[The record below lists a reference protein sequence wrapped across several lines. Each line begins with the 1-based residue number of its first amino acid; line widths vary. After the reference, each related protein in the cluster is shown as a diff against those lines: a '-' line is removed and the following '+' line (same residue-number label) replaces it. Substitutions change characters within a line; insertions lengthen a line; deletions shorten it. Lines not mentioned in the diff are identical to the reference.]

1 MRRSLVGSEMC
12 IRDSSTDVLDLGI
25 NSSQNNL
32 LITKDAQSAL
42 QLIEYFDGDPNFV
55 LLENSELLPYDF
67 FSMAPIIRAKR
78 IAALSSLLKRKG
90 VTLISSIN
98 TILSPLPHPSHI
110 SPINNLSVNDQFN
123 PEKIIQ
129 EITDYGYVREDFVS
143 EPGQYALRGSIMDI
157 FLTSG
162 KNPIRIEFFDNAI
175 ESIRTFNP
183 ESQIADEKIDSL
195 NFLPSFEYPLNPE
208 AAEIFKQEWRKNFDI
223 FENDSE
229 IFTKVMSLRPAEG
242 VEIYLPL
249 FYKQKTSIL
258 SYLNHIDEICVQKHT
273 DIKAYAFEDLIK
285 ERYEEYRYDL
295 RRPLLA
301 PEDLFLNFLQLSEF
315 INKDKSFDFDQPNI
329 SETTENSIELARNE
343 KADISSSKMPDP
355 GDLVVH
361 LSHGIGRFVGLKQLN
376 TFVGTSDCLEISYKD
391 DSKVFVPI
399 ENMDLVSK
407 YFGPDD
413 RDIDSLN
420 SKKWKKRKDKAL
432 KQTFDTAAELLEVQA
447 KRNGRVGFAFDIDEK
462 EFSSFVS
469 KFPYEETYDQK
480 KTIEE
485 VTTDMQSQQPMDRLI
500 CGEVGFGKTEVAM
513 RAAFI
518 AALNNKQ
525 TCILVPTTLLAS
537 QHFASFEKRFQDSG
551 ISIAALSRNINIKEK
566 EKLLQGL
573 GSGEIDIVIG
583 THALLQGNIKFKDL
597 GLLIIDEEHRFGVRQ
612 KEKIKTLKEEVE
624 ILSLSATP
632 IPRSLNFA
640 LSELKDLSIIAT
652 APDDRLPVK
661 TFTYSFNENLIHEA
675 IQREIL
681 RGGQTYYLCN
691 DLTLIQD
698 RRLRLKEK
706 FEDLVIEIV
715 HGQLKPK
722 VIEEIMLKFNSG
734 LIDVLVCST
743 IIESGIDVSN
753 ANTLIVE
760 DADKFG
766 LSQLHQLR
774 GRVGRSEKQAYAYF
788 LRSKNIVNK
797 KNADKRF
804 DALMSA
810 DSLSAGFLLA
820 LKDLE
825 IRGAGEI
832 LGSNQ
837 SGVFESIG
845 LELYTRMIK
854 KASEFIKSGE
864 MDFQSLDE
872 SPEINI
878 NVNCFIP
885 EDYLPDINVRLLMY
899 NKIALA
905 ETNEELKNIQI
916 EMINRFGLLPNE
928 LKNFFLQAELKIAAE
943 NFSIKKINFN
953 KNKISISY
961 KNEELNTS
969 LFNDDKLEDKVKM
982 TMDVMQ
988 AINKNVS

>member
-1 MRRSLVGSEMC
+1 MVK
-12 IRDSSTDVLDLGI
+12 IITSSADVLDLGI

-42 QLIEYFDGDPNFV
+42 QLIEYFDGDPNFI

-90 VTLISSIN
+90 VTLISSVN

-123 PEKIIQ
+123 PEKNIQ
-129 EITDYGYVREDFVS
+129 ELTDYGYVREDFVS

-162 KNPIRIEFFDNAI
+162 KNPIRIEFFNNAI

-229 IFTKVMSLRPAEG
+229 IFTKVMNLRPAEG

-301 PEDLFLNFLQLSEF
+301 PENLFLNFSQLTEY

-329 SETTENSIELARNE
+329 AETTENSIELARNE

-355 GDLVVH
+355 DDLVVH

-447 KRNGRVGFAFDIDEK
+447 KRNGRVGFTFDIDEE

-485 VTTDMQSQQPMDRLI
+485 VITDMQSQQPMDRLI

-537 QHFASFEKRFQDSG
+537 QHFASFEKRFKDSG
-551 ISIAALSRNINIKEK
+551 IRIAALSRNINLKEK

-573 GSGEIDIVIG
+573 GSGELDIVIG
-583 THALLQGNIKFKDL
+583 THALLQGNIKFNDL

-681 RGGQTYYLCN
+681 RGGQIYYLCN

-885 EDYLPDINVRLLMY
+885 EGYLPDINVRLLMY

-905 ETNEELKNIQI
+905 ETNEELKDIQI

-982 TMDVMQ
+982 TMDVIQ
-988 AINKNVS
+988 AINQNAS

>member
-1 MRRSLVGSEMC
+1 VVK
-12 IRDSSTDVLDLGI
+12 IITSSADVLDLGI

-32 LITKDAQSAL
+32 LVTKDAQSAVKL
-42 QLIEYFDGDPNFV
+42 FSYFEDNADFI

-67 FSMAPIIRAKR
+67 FSMSPIVRAKR
-78 IAALSSLLKRKG
+78 IDALSSLLKRKG
-90 VTLISSIN
+90 ITLIASIN
-98 TILSPLPHPSHI
+98 TILSPVPHPSHI
-110 SPINNLSVNDQFN
+110 SPLNSLSVNDYFKV
-123 PEKIIQ
+123 ESVIDEIIN
-129 EITDYGYVREDFVS
+129 YGYVKKDFVT
-143 EPGQYALRGSIMDI
+143 EPGHFALRGSVMDI
-157 FLTSG
+157 FLTSS
-162 KNPIRIEFFDNAI
+162 KKPIRIEFFDNKI
-175 ESIRTFNP
+175 ESLRTFNT
-183 ESQIADEKIDSL
+183 ESQITDEKIDSL
-195 NFLPSFEYPLNPE
+195 NFLPSYEYPSHKE
-208 AAEIFKQEWRKNFDI
+208 AAEIFKKEWRKNFDT

-229 IFTKVMSLRPAEG
+229 IFSRVMNLKSAEG

-249 FYKQKTSIL
+249 FYEGKVTIL
-258 SYLNHIDEICVQKHT
+258 SYLNNVDQIYIQKNT
-273 DIKAYAFEDLIK
+273 DVKASEFEELIN
-285 ERYEEYRYDL
+285 ERYEEYRYDQK
-295 RRPLLA
+295 RPLLR
-301 PEDLFLNFLQLSEF
+301 PNDLFLSYSDF
-315 INKDKSFDFDQPNI
+315 IKHVQKNNSFDFDQLEV
-329 SETTENSIELARNE
+329 SENFETLKESTRNE
-343 KADISSSKMPDP
+343 KADVSTSKMPDK

-361 LSHGIGRFVGLKQLN
+361 LSHGIGRFSGLKQLN
-376 TFVGTSDCLEISYKD
+376 TFVGTSDCLEILYKD
-391 DSKVFVPI
+391 NSKVFVPI
-399 ENMDLVSK
+399 ENMNLVSK
-407 YFGPDD
+407 YFGPED
-413 RDIDSLN
+413 RDVDSLN

-447 KRNGRVGFAFDIDEK
+447 KRNKARGFAFKIYEE
-462 EFSSFVS
+462 EFLDFVK

-480 KTIEE
+480 RTIEE
-485 VTTDMQSQQPMDRLI
+485 VTFDMQSNRPMDRLI

-537 QHFASFEKRFQDSG
+537 QHFASFVERFTDSG
-551 ISIAALSRNINIKEK
+551 ISISTLSRNISNKEK
-566 EKLLQGL
+566 DALLLGL
-573 GSGEIDIVIG
+573 ESGEIDIVIG
-583 THALLQGNIKFKDL
+583 THALIQGNIKFKDL

-675 IQREIL
+675 IQRENL

-691 DLTLIQD
+691 DLTLIED
-698 RRLRLKEK
+698 RRIRLKDK
-706 FEDLVIEIV
+706 FQDLEIEVV

-722 VIEEIMLKFNSG
+722 DIEAIMLKFNAG
-734 LIDVLVCST
+734 QIDILVCST

-788 LRSKNIVNK
+788 LRSRNIINK

-832 LGSNQ
+832 LGSSQ

-864 MDFQSLDE
+864 LDFQSLDE

-878 NVNCFIP
+878 NENCFIP

-899 NKIALA
+899 NKVALA
-905 ETNEELKNIQI
+905 ETNEDLKNIQI
-916 EMINRFGLLPNE
+916 EMINRFGLLPDE
-928 LKNFFLQAELKIAAE
+928 LKNFFHQAELKIVAE
-943 NFSIKKINFN
+943 NFSVKKINFN
-953 KNKISISY
+953 ANKISIFY
-961 KNEELNTS
+961 KNNELDTS
-969 LFNDDKLEDKVKM
+969 FFNDGRLEDKVKM
-982 TMDVMQ
+982 TSDVIK
-988 AINKNVS
+988 AISKNVS

>member
-1 MRRSLVGSEMC
+1 MVK
-12 IRDSSTDVLDLGI
+12 IITSSADVLDLGI

-32 LITKDAQSAL
+32 LITKDAQSAI
-42 QLIEYFDGDPNFV
+42 QLIEYFDGDPNFI

-162 KNPIRIEFFDNAI
+162 KNPIRIEFFDNTI

-208 AAEIFKQEWRKNFDI
+208 AVEIFKQEWRKNFDI

-258 SYLNHIDEICVQKHT
+258 SYLNHIDEIYVQKHT
-273 DIKAYAFEDLIK
+273 DIKAKAFEELIK

-301 PEDLFLNFLQLSEF
+301 PENLFLNFTQLLEF
-315 INKDKSFDFDQPNI
+315 INKDVCFDFDQPNI

-343 KADISSSKMPDP
+343 RADISSSKMPDP

-447 KRNGRVGFAFDIDEK
+447 KRNGRVGFAFDIDEE

-485 VTTDMQSQQPMDRLI
+485 VTIDMQSQKPMDRLI

-537 QHFASFEKRFQDSG
+537 QHFVDFEKRFKDSG
-551 ISIAALSRNINIKEK
+551 ISIAALSRNINLKEK

-573 GSGEIDIVIG
+573 GSGKIDIVIG

-681 RGGQTYYLCN
+681 RGGQVYYLCN

-988 AINKNVS
+988 AINQNAS

>member
-1 MRRSLVGSEMC
+1 MVK
-12 IRDSSTDVLDLGI
+12 IITSSADVLDLGI

-32 LITKDAQSAL
+32 LITKDAQSAI
-42 QLIEYFDGDPNFV
+42 QLIEYFDGDPNFI

-162 KNPIRIEFFDNAI
+162 KNPIRIEFFDNTI

-183 ESQIADEKIDSL
+183 ESQIADEKINSL

-258 SYLNHIDEICVQKHT
+258 SYLNHIDEIYVQKHT
-273 DIKAYAFEDLIK
+273 DIKAKAFEELIK

-301 PEDLFLNFLQLSEF
+301 PENLFLNFTQLLEF
-315 INKDKSFDFDQPNI
+315 INKDVSFDFDQPNI

-551 ISIAALSRNINIKEK
+551 ISIAALSRNINHKEK
-566 EKLLQGL
+566 EKLLQDL

-681 RGGQTYYLCN
+681 RGGQVYYLCN

-988 AINKNVS
+988 AINQNAS

>member
-1 MRRSLVGSEMC
+1 MVK
-12 IRDSSTDVLDLGI
+12 IITSSADVLDLGI

-42 QLIEYFDGDPNFV
+42 QLIEYFDGDPNFI

-162 KNPIRIEFFDNAI
+162 KNPIRIEFFDNTI

-208 AAEIFKQEWRKNFDI
+208 AVEIFKQEWRKNFDI

-258 SYLNHIDEICVQKHT
+258 SYLNHIDEIYVQKHT
-273 DIKAYAFEDLIK
+273 DIKAKAFEELIK

-301 PEDLFLNFLQLSEF
+301 PENLFLNFKQLLEF
-315 INKDKSFDFDQPNI
+315 INKDVCFDFDQPNI

-447 KRNGRVGFAFDIDEK
+447 KRNGRVGFAFDIDEE

-485 VTTDMQSQQPMDRLI
+485 VTIDMQSQKPMDRLI

-551 ISIAALSRNINIKEK
+551 ISIAALSRNINLKEK

-573 GSGEIDIVIG
+573 GSGKIDIVIG

-681 RGGQTYYLCN
+681 RGGQVYYLCN

-988 AINKNVS
+988 AINQNAS

>member
-1 MRRSLVGSEMC
+1 MVK
-12 IRDSSTDVLDLGI
+12 IITSSADVLDLGI

-129 EITDYGYVREDFVS
+129 EITDYGYIREDFVS

-162 KNPIRIEFFDNAI
+162 KNPIRIEFFDNTI

-208 AAEIFKQEWRKNFDI
+208 AAETFKQEWRRNFDI

-258 SYLNHIDEICVQKHT
+258 SYLNHIDEICVQRHT

-329 SETTENSIELARNE
+329 AETTDNSIELTRNE

-485 VTTDMQSQQPMDRLI
+485 VTSDMQSQQPMDRLI

-525 TCILVPTTLLAS
+525 TCILVPTTLLAA

-551 ISIAALSRNINIKEK
+551 ISIAALSRNITLKEK
-566 EKLLQGL
+566 EKLLQDL

-583 THALLQGNIKFKDL
+583 THALLQGNIRFNDL

>member
-1 MRRSLVGSEMC
+1 MVK
-12 IRDSSTDVLDLGI
+12 IITSSADVLDLGI

-32 LITKDAQSAL
+32 LVTKDAQSAVKL
-42 QLIEYFDGDPNFV
+42 FSYFEDNADFI

-67 FSMAPIIRAKR
+67 FSMSPIVRAKR
-78 IAALSSLLKRKG
+78 IDALSSLLKRKG
-90 VTLISSIN
+90 ITLIASIN
-98 TILSPLPHPSHI
+98 TILSPVPHPSHI
-110 SPINNLSVNDQFN
+110 SPLNSLSVNDYFKV
-123 PEKIIQ
+123 ESVIDEIIN
-129 EITDYGYVREDFVS
+129 YGYVKKDFVT
-143 EPGQYALRGSIMDI
+143 EPGHFALRGSVMDI
-157 FLTSG
+157 FLTSS
-162 KNPIRIEFFDNAI
+162 KKPIRIEFFDNKI
-175 ESIRTFNP
+175 ESLRTFNT
-183 ESQIADEKIDSL
+183 ESQITDEKIDSL
-195 NFLPSFEYPLNPE
+195 NFLPSYEYPSHKE
-208 AAEIFKQEWRKNFDI
+208 AAEIFKKEWRKNFDT

-229 IFTKVMSLRPAEG
+229 IFSRVMNLKSAEG

-249 FYKQKTSIL
+249 FYEGKVTIL
-258 SYLNHIDEICVQKHT
+258 SYLNHVDQIYIQKNT
-273 DIKAYAFEDLIK
+273 DVKASEFEELIN
-285 ERYEEYRYDL
+285 ERYEEYRYDQK
-295 RRPLLA
+295 RPLLK
-301 PEDLFLNFLQLSEF
+301 PNDLFLSYSDF
-315 INKDKSFDFDQPNI
+315 IKHVQKNNSFDFDQLEV
-329 SETTENSIELARNE
+329 SENFETLKESTRNE
-343 KADISSSKMPDP
+343 KADVSTSKMPDK

-361 LSHGIGRFVGLKQLN
+361 LSHGIGRFSGLKQLN
-376 TFVGTSDCLEISYKD
+376 TFVGTSDCLEILYKD
-391 DSKVFVPI
+391 NSKVFVPI
-399 ENMDLVSK
+399 ENMNLVSK
-407 YFGPDD
+407 YFGPED
-413 RDIDSLN
+413 RDVDSLN

-447 KRNGRVGFAFDIDEK
+447 KRNKARGFAFKIYEE
-462 EFSSFVS
+462 EFLDFVK

-480 KTIEE
+480 RTIEE
-485 VTTDMQSQQPMDRLI
+485 VTFDMQSNRPMDRLI

-537 QHFASFEKRFQDSG
+537 QHFASFVERFTDSG
-551 ISIAALSRNINIKEK
+551 ISISSLSRNISNKEK
-566 EKLLQGL
+566 DALLLGL
-573 GSGEIDIVIG
+573 ESGEIDIVIG
-583 THALLQGNIKFKDL
+583 THALIQGNIKFKDL

-675 IQREIL
+675 IQRENL

-691 DLTLIQD
+691 DLTLIED
-698 RRLRLKEK
+698 RRIRLKDK
-706 FEDLVIEIV
+706 FQDLEIEVV

-722 VIEEIMLKFNSG
+722 DIEAIMLKFNAG
-734 LIDVLVCST
+734 QIDILVCST

-788 LRSKNIVNK
+788 LRSRNIINK

-832 LGSNQ
+832 LGSSQ

-864 MDFQSLDE
+864 LDFQSLDE

-878 NVNCFIP
+878 NENCFIP

-899 NKIALA
+899 NKVALA
-905 ETNEELKNIQI
+905 ETNEDLKNIQI
-916 EMINRFGLLPNE
+916 EMINRFGLLPDE
-928 LKNFFLQAELKIAAE
+928 LKNFFHQAELKIVAE
-943 NFSIKKINFN
+943 NFSVKKINFN
-953 KNKISISY
+953 TNKISIFY
-961 KNEELNTS
+961 KNNELDTS
-969 LFNDDKLEDKVKM
+969 FFNDGRLEDKVKM
-982 TMDVMQ
+982 TSDVIK
-988 AINKNVS
+988 AISKNVS

>member
-1 MRRSLVGSEMC
+1 MVK
-12 IRDSSTDVLDLGI
+12 IITSSADVLDLGI

-162 KNPIRIEFFDNAI
+162 KNPIRIEFFDNTI

-258 SYLNHIDEICVQKHT
+258 SYLNHIDEIYVQKHT
-273 DIKAYAFEDLIK
+273 DIKAKAFEELIK

-301 PEDLFLNFLQLSEF
+301 PENLFLNFTQLLEF
-315 INKDKSFDFDQPNI
+315 INKDVSFDFDQPNI

-485 VTTDMQSQQPMDRLI
+485 VTSDMQSQQPMDRLI

-525 TCILVPTTLLAS
+525 TCILVPTTLLAA

-551 ISIAALSRNINIKEK
+551 ISIAALSRNITLKEK
-566 EKLLQGL
+566 EKLLQDL

-988 AINKNVS
+988 AINQNAS

>member
-1 MRRSLVGSEMC
+1 MVK
-12 IRDSSTDVLDLGI
+12 IITSSADVLDLGI

-32 LITKDAQSAL
+32 LITKDAQSAI
-42 QLIEYFDGDPNFV
+42 QLIEYFDGDPNFI

-195 NFLPSFEYPLNPE
+195 NLLPSFEYPINRG

-258 SYLNHIDEICVQKHT
+258 SYLNHIDEIYVQKHT
-273 DIKAYAFEDLIK
+273 DIKAKAFEELIK

-301 PEDLFLNFLQLSEF
+301 PENLFLNFTQLLEF
-315 INKDKSFDFDQPNI
+315 INKDVSFDFDQPNI

-485 VTTDMQSQQPMDRLI
+485 VTSDMQSQQPMDRLI

-525 TCILVPTTLLAS
+525 TCILVPTTLLAA

-551 ISIAALSRNINIKEK
+551 ISIAALSRNITLKEK
-566 EKLLQGL
+566 EKLLQDL

-583 THALLQGNIKFKDL
+583 THALLQGNIRFNDL

>member
-1 MRRSLVGSEMC
+1 MVK
-12 IRDSSTDVLDLGI
+12 IITSSADVLDLGI

-42 QLIEYFDGDPNFV
+42 QLIEYFDGDPNFI

-258 SYLNHIDEICVQKHT
+258 SYLNHIDEIYVQKHT
-273 DIKAYAFEDLIK
+273 DIKAKAFEELIK

-301 PEDLFLNFLQLSEF
+301 PENLFLNFTQLLEF
-315 INKDKSFDFDQPNI
+315 INKDVSFDFDQPNI

-551 ISIAALSRNINIKEK
+551 ISIAALSRNITLKEK
-566 EKLLQGL
+566 EKLLQDL

-583 THALLQGNIKFKDL
+583 THALLQGNIRFNDL

-988 AINKNVS
+988 AINQNAS

>member
-1 MRRSLVGSEMC
+1 MVK
-12 IRDSSTDVLDLGI
+12 IITSSADVLDLGI

-258 SYLNHIDEICVQKHT
+258 SYLNHIDEICVQRHT

-301 PEDLFLNFLQLSEF
+301 PEDLFLNFSELLEF
-315 INKDKSFDFDQPNI
+315 INIDKSFDFDQPNI

-551 ISIAALSRNINIKEK
+551 ISIAALSRNINLKEK

-583 THALLQGNIKFKDL
+583 THALLQGNIRFNDL

-988 AINKNVS
+988 AINKNAS

>member
-1 MRRSLVGSEMC
+1 MVK
-12 IRDSSTDVLDLGI
+12 IITSSADVLDLGI

-42 QLIEYFDGDPNFV
+42 QLIEYFDGDPNFI

-162 KNPIRIEFFDNAI
+162 KNPIRIEFFDNTI

-208 AAEIFKQEWRKNFDI
+208 AAETFKQEWRRNFDI

-258 SYLNHIDEICVQKHT
+258 SYLNHIDEICVQRHT

-329 SETTENSIELARNE
+329 AETTENSIELTRNE

-485 VTTDMQSQQPMDRLI
+485 VTSDMQSQQPMDRLI

-525 TCILVPTTLLAS
+525 TCILVPTTLLAA

-551 ISIAALSRNINIKEK
+551 ISIAALSRNITLKEK
-566 EKLLQGL
+566 EKLLQDL

-583 THALLQGNIKFKDL
+583 THALLQGNIRFNDL

-928 LKNFFLQAELKIAAE
+928 LKNFFLQAELKLAAE

-982 TMDVMQ
+982 TMDVMK
-988 AINKNVS
+988 AINQNAS

>member
-1 MRRSLVGSEMC
+1 MVK
-12 IRDSSTDVLDLGI
+12 IITSSADVLDLGI

-32 LITKDAQSAL
+32 LITKDAQSAI
-42 QLIEYFDGDPNFV
+42 QLIEYFDGDPNFI

-162 KNPIRIEFFDNAI
+162 KNPIRIEFFDNTI

-258 SYLNHIDEICVQKHT
+258 SYLNHIDEIYVQKHT
-273 DIKAYAFEDLIK
+273 DIKAKAFEELIK

-301 PEDLFLNFLQLSEF
+301 PENLFLNFTQLLEF
-315 INKDKSFDFDQPNI
+315 INKDVSFDFDQPNI

-447 KRNGRVGFAFDIDEK
+447 KRNGRVGFAFDIDEE

-485 VTTDMQSQQPMDRLI
+485 VTSDMQSQQPMDRLI

-525 TCILVPTTLLAS
+525 TCILVPTTLLAA

-551 ISIAALSRNINIKEK
+551 ISIAALSRNINLKEK
-566 EKLLQGL
+566 EKLLQDL
-573 GSGEIDIVIG
+573 GSGKIDIVIG
-583 THALLQGNIKFKDL
+583 THALLQGNIRFNDL

>member
-1 MRRSLVGSEMC
+1 MVK
-12 IRDSSTDVLDLGI
+12 IITSSADVLDLGI

-42 QLIEYFDGDPNFV
+42 QLIEYFDGDPNFI

-162 KNPIRIEFFDNAI
+162 KNPIRIEFFDNTI

-195 NFLPSFEYPLNPE
+195 NLLPSFEYPLNPE

-258 SYLNHIDEICVQKHT
+258 SYLNHIDEIYVQKHT
-273 DIKAYAFEDLIK
+273 DIKAKAFEELIK

-295 RRPLLA
+295 RRPLLE
-301 PEDLFLNFLQLSEF
+301 PENLFLNFTQLLEF
-315 INKDKSFDFDQPNI
+315 INKDVSFDFDQPNI
-329 SETTENSIELARNE
+329 SETTENSIELARNG

-551 ISIAALSRNINIKEK
+551 ISIAALSRNINLKEK
-566 EKLLQGL
+566 EKLLQDL
-573 GSGEIDIVIG
+573 GSGKIDIVIG

-681 RGGQTYYLCN
+681 RGGQAYYLCN

-988 AINKNVS
+988 AINQNAS

>member
-1 MRRSLVGSEMC
+1 MVK
-12 IRDSSTDVLDLGI
+12 IITSSADVLDLGI

-32 LITKDAQSAL
+32 LITKDAQSAI
-42 QLIEYFDGDPNFV
+42 QLIEYFDGDPNFI

-162 KNPIRIEFFDNAI
+162 KNPIRIEFFDNTI

-258 SYLNHIDEICVQKHT
+258 SYLNHIDEIYVQKHT
-273 DIKAYAFEDLIK
+273 DIKAKAFEELIK

-301 PEDLFLNFLQLSEF
+301 PENLFLNFTQLLEF
-315 INKDKSFDFDQPNI
+315 INKDVSFDFDQPNI

-551 ISIAALSRNINIKEK
+551 ISIAALSRNINLKEK
-566 EKLLQGL
+566 EKLLQDL
-573 GSGEIDIVIG
+573 GSGKIDIVIG

-681 RGGQTYYLCN
+681 RGGQVYYLCN

-988 AINKNVS
+988 AINQNAS

>member
-1 MRRSLVGSEMC
+1 VVK
-12 IRDSSTDVLDLGI
+12 IITSSADVLDLGI

-32 LITKDAQSAL
+32 LITKDAQSAI
-42 QLIEYFDGDPNFV
+42 QLIEYFDGDPNFI

-162 KNPIRIEFFDNAI
+162 KNPIRIEFFDNTI

-208 AAEIFKQEWRKNFDI
+208 AVEIFKQEWRKNFDI

-258 SYLNHIDEICVQKHT
+258 SYLNHIDEIYVQKHT
-273 DIKAYAFEDLIK
+273 DIKAKAFEELIK

-301 PEDLFLNFLQLSEF
+301 PENLFLNFTQLLEF
-315 INKDKSFDFDQPNI
+315 INKDVCFDFDQPNI

-447 KRNGRVGFAFDIDEK
+447 KRNGRVGFAFDIDEE

-485 VTTDMQSQQPMDRLI
+485 VTIDMQSQKPMDRLI

-537 QHFASFEKRFQDSG
+537 QHFVSFEKRFKDSG
-551 ISIAALSRNINIKEK
+551 ISIAALSRNINLKEK

-573 GSGEIDIVIG
+573 GSGKIDIVIG

-681 RGGQTYYLCN
+681 RGGQVYYLCN

-988 AINKNVS
+988 AINQNAS

>member
-1 MRRSLVGSEMC
+1 MVK
-12 IRDSSTDVLDLGI
+12 IITSSADVLDLGI

-129 EITDYGYVREDFVS
+129 EITDYGYIREDFVS

-162 KNPIRIEFFDNAI
+162 KNPIRIEFFDNTI

-208 AAEIFKQEWRKNFDI
+208 AAETFKQEWRRNFDI

-258 SYLNHIDEICVQKHT
+258 SYLNHIDEICVQRHT

-329 SETTENSIELARNE
+329 AETTDNSIELTRNE

-485 VTTDMQSQQPMDRLI
+485 VTSDMQSQQPMDRLI

-525 TCILVPTTLLAS
+525 TCILVPTTLLAA

-551 ISIAALSRNINIKEK
+551 ISIAALSRNITLKEK
-566 EKLLQGL
+566 EKLLQDL

-583 THALLQGNIKFKDL
+583 THALLQGNIRFNDL

-988 AINKNVS
+988 AINQNAS

>member
-1 MRRSLVGSEMC
+1 MVK
-12 IRDSSTDVLDLGI
+12 IITSSADVLDLGI

-42 QLIEYFDGDPNFV
+42 QLIEYFDGDPNFI

-162 KNPIRIEFFDNAI
+162 KNPIRIEFFDNTI

-258 SYLNHIDEICVQKHT
+258 SYLNHIDEIYVQKHT
-273 DIKAYAFEDLIK
+273 DIKAKAFEELIK

-301 PEDLFLNFLQLSEF
+301 PENLFLNFTQLLEF
-315 INKDKSFDFDQPNI
+315 INKDVSFDFDQPNI

-485 VTTDMQSQQPMDRLI
+485 VTSDMQSQQPMDRLI

-551 ISIAALSRNINIKEK
+551 ISIAALSRNINLKEK
-566 EKLLQGL
+566 EKLLQDL
-573 GSGEIDIVIG
+573 GSGKIDIVIG

-988 AINKNVS
+988 AINQNAS

>member
-1 MRRSLVGSEMC
+1 MVK
-12 IRDSSTDVLDLGI
+12 IITSSADVLDLGI

-129 EITDYGYVREDFVS
+129 EITDYGYIREDFVS

-162 KNPIRIEFFDNAI
+162 KNPIRIEFFDNTI

-208 AAEIFKQEWRKNFDI
+208 AAEIFKQEWRRNFDI

-229 IFTKVMSLRPAEG
+229 IFTKVMSLRPVEG

-258 SYLNHIDEICVQKHT
+258 SYLNHIDEICVQRHT

-329 SETTENSIELARNE
+329 AETTDNSIELTRNE

-391 DSKVFVPI
+391 ESKVFVPI

-447 KRNGRVGFAFDIDEK
+447 KRNGRIGFAFDIDEK
-462 EFSSFVS
+462 EFSNFVS

-525 TCILVPTTLLAS
+525 TCILVPTTLLAA

-551 ISIAALSRNINIKEK
+551 ISIAALSRNITLKEK
-566 EKLLQGL
+566 EKLLQDL

-583 THALLQGNIKFKDL
+583 THALLQGNIRFNDL

>member
-1 MRRSLVGSEMC
+1 MVKIITTSE
-12 IRDSSTDVLDLGI
+12 DVLDLGF

-32 LITKDAQSAL
+32 LITKDAQSAI
-42 QLIEYFDGDPNFV
+42 QLIEYFDGDPDFV

-90 VTLISSIN
+90 LTLISSIN

-183 ESQIADEKIDSL
+183 ESQIADEKIESL
-195 NFLPSFEYPLNPE
+195 NLLPSFEYPLNSD

-229 IFTKVMSLRPAEG
+229 IFTKVMSLRSAEG

-273 DIKAYAFEDLIK
+273 DIKAYAFEELIK

-295 RRPLLA
+295 KRPLLA
-301 PEDLFLNFLQLSEF
+301 PDDLFLNFSQLSEF
-315 INKDKSFDFDQPNI
+315 ISKDKSFDLDQPNI
-329 SETTENSIELARNE
+329 TETTENSIELVRNE

-376 TFVGTSDCLEISYKD
+376 TFVGTSDCLEISYKN

-447 KRNGRVGFAFDIDEK
+447 KRNGRVGFAFDIDEE

-469 KFPYEETYDQK
+469 KFPYEETYDQRR
-480 KTIEE
+480 TIEE
-485 VTTDMQSQQPMDRLI
+485 VINDMQSQQPMDRLI

-537 QHFASFEKRFQDSG
+537 QHFASFEERFQDSG
-551 ISIAALSRNINIKEK
+551 ISIATLSRNINLKEK

-583 THALLQGNIKFKDL
+583 THALLQGNIKFNDL

-681 RGGQTYYLCN
+681 RGGQVYYLCN

-706 FEDLVIEIV
+706 FEELVIEIV

-845 LELYTRMIK
+845 LDLYTRMIK

-885 EDYLPDINVRLLMY
+885 EAYLPDVNVRLLMY
-899 NKIALA
+899 NKVALA

-916 EMINRFGLLPNE
+916 EMINRFGLLPTE

-943 NFSIKKINFN
+943 IFSVKKINFN
-953 KNKISISY
+953 RSKIIISY
-961 KNEELNTS
+961 KKEELNTS
-969 LFNDDKLEDKVKM
+969 FFNDDKLEDKVKM

>member
-1 MRRSLVGSEMC
+1 M
-12 IRDSSTDVLDLGI
+12 
-25 NSSQNNL
+25 
-32 LITKDAQSAL
+32 
-42 QLIEYFDGDPNFV
+42 
-55 LLENSELLPYDF
+55 
-67 FSMAPIIRAKR
+67 
-78 IAALSSLLKRKG
+78 
-90 VTLISSIN
+90 
-98 TILSPLPHPSHI
+98 
-110 SPINNLSVNDQFN
+110 
-123 PEKIIQ
+123 
-129 EITDYGYVREDFVS
+129 
-143 EPGQYALRGSIMDI
+143 
-157 FLTSG
+157 
-162 KNPIRIEFFDNAI
+162 
-175 ESIRTFNP
+175 
-183 ESQIADEKIDSL
+183 
-195 NFLPSFEYPLNPE
+195 
-208 AAEIFKQEWRKNFDI
+208 
-223 FENDSE
+223 
-229 IFTKVMSLRPAEG
+229 
-242 VEIYLPL
+242 
-249 FYKQKTSIL
+249 
-258 SYLNHIDEICVQKHT
+258 
-273 DIKAYAFEDLIK
+273 
-285 ERYEEYRYDL
+285 
-295 RRPLLA
+295 
-301 PEDLFLNFLQLSEF
+301 
-315 INKDKSFDFDQPNI
+315 
-329 SETTENSIELARNE
+329 
-343 KADISSSKMPDP
+343 
-355 GDLVVH
+355 
-361 LSHGIGRFVGLKQLN
+361 
-376 TFVGTSDCLEISYKD
+376 
-391 DSKVFVPI
+391 
-399 ENMDLVSK
+399 
-407 YFGPDD
+407 
-413 RDIDSLN
+413 
-420 SKKWKKRKDKAL
+420 
-432 KQTFDTAAELLEVQA
+432 
-447 KRNGRVGFAFDIDEK
+447 
-462 EFSSFVS
+462 
-469 KFPYEETYDQK
+469 
-480 KTIEE
+480 
-485 VTTDMQSQQPMDRLI
+485 
-500 CGEVGFGKTEVAM
+500 
-513 RAAFI
+513 
-518 AALNNKQ
+518 
-525 TCILVPTTLLAS
+525 
-537 QHFASFEKRFQDSG
+537 
-551 ISIAALSRNINIKEK
+551 
-566 EKLLQGL
+566 LQGL

-583 THALLQGNIKFKDL
+583 THALLQGNIKFNNL

-681 RGGQTYYLCN
+681 RGGQIYYLCN

-706 FEDLVIEIV
+706 FKDLVIEIV

-885 EDYLPDINVRLLMY
+885 EGYLPDINVRLLMY

-905 ETNEELKNIQI
+905 ETNEDLKNIQI

-953 KNKISISY
+953 QNKISISY

-969 LFNDDKLEDKVKM
+969 FFNDDKLEDKVKM

-988 AINKNVS
+988 AINKNAS

>member
-1 MRRSLVGSEMC
+1 MVK
-12 IRDSSTDVLDLGI
+12 IITSSADVLDLGI

-208 AAEIFKQEWRKNFDI
+208 AVEIFKQEWRKNFDI

-258 SYLNHIDEICVQKHT
+258 SYLNHIDEICVQRHT

-301 PEDLFLNFLQLSEF
+301 PENLFLNFTQLLEF
-315 INKDKSFDFDQPNI
+315 INKDVCFDFNQPNI

-447 KRNGRVGFAFDIDEK
+447 KRNGRVGFAFDIDEE

-485 VTTDMQSQQPMDRLI
+485 VTIDMQSQKPMDRLI

-537 QHFASFEKRFQDSG
+537 QHFVSFEKRFKDSG
-551 ISIAALSRNINIKEK
+551 ISIAALSRNINLKEK

-573 GSGEIDIVIG
+573 GSGKIDIVIG

-988 AINKNVS
+988 AINKNAS

>member
-1 MRRSLVGSEMC
+1 VVK
-12 IRDSSTDVLDLGI
+12 IITSSADVLDLGI

-42 QLIEYFDGDPNFV
+42 QLIEYFDGDPNFI

-129 EITDYGYVREDFVS
+129 EITDYGYIREDFVS

-162 KNPIRIEFFDNAI
+162 KNPIRIEFFDSTI

-208 AAEIFKQEWRKNFDI
+208 AAETFKQEWRRNFDI

-258 SYLNHIDEICVQKHT
+258 SYLNHIDEIYVQKHT
-273 DIKAYAFEDLIK
+273 DTKAYAFEDLIK

-329 SETTENSIELARNE
+329 AETTDNSIELTRNE

-551 ISIAALSRNINIKEK
+551 ISIAALSRNITLKEK
-566 EKLLQGL
+566 EKLLQDL

-583 THALLQGNIKFKDL
+583 THALLQGNIRFNDL

-982 TMDVMQ
+982 TMDVIQ
-988 AINKNVS
+988 AINQNAS

>member
-1 MRRSLVGSEMC
+1 VVK
-12 IRDSSTDVLDLGI
+12 IITSSADVLDLGI

-32 LITKDAQSAL
+32 LVTKDAQSAVKL
-42 QLIEYFDGDPNFV
+42 FSYFEDNADFI

-67 FSMAPIIRAKR
+67 FSMSPIVRAKR
-78 IAALSSLLKRKG
+78 IDALSSLLKRKG
-90 VTLISSIN
+90 ITLIASIN
-98 TILSPLPHPSHI
+98 TILSPVPHPSHI
-110 SPINNLSVNDQFN
+110 SPLNSLSVNDYFKV
-123 PEKIIQ
+123 ESVIDEIIN
-129 EITDYGYVREDFVS
+129 YGYVKKDFVT
-143 EPGQYALRGSIMDI
+143 EPGHFALRGSVMDI
-157 FLTSG
+157 FLTSS
-162 KNPIRIEFFDNAI
+162 KKPIRIEFFDNKI
-175 ESIRTFNP
+175 ESLRTFNT
-183 ESQIADEKIDSL
+183 ESQITDEKIDSL
-195 NFLPSFEYPLNPE
+195 NFLPSYEYPSHKE
-208 AAEIFKQEWRKNFDI
+208 AAEIFKKEWRKNFDT

-229 IFTKVMSLRPAEG
+229 IFSRVMNLKSAEG

-249 FYKQKTSIL
+249 FYEGKVTIL
-258 SYLNHIDEICVQKHT
+258 SYLNHVDQIYIQKNT
-273 DIKAYAFEDLIK
+273 DVKASEFEELIN
-285 ERYEEYRYDL
+285 ERYEEYRYDQK
-295 RRPLLA
+295 RPLLK
-301 PEDLFLNFLQLSEF
+301 PNDLFLSYSDF
-315 INKDKSFDFDQPNI
+315 IKHVQKNNSFDFDQLEV
-329 SETTENSIELARNE
+329 SENFETLKESTRNE
-343 KADISSSKMPDP
+343 KADVSTSKMPDK

-361 LSHGIGRFVGLKQLN
+361 LSHGIGRFSGLKQLN
-376 TFVGTSDCLEISYKD
+376 TFVGTSDCLEILYKD
-391 DSKVFVPI
+391 NSKVFVPI
-399 ENMDLVSK
+399 ENMNLVSK
-407 YFGPDD
+407 YFGPED
-413 RDIDSLN
+413 RDVDSLN

-447 KRNGRVGFAFDIDEK
+447 KRNKARGFAFKIYEE
-462 EFSSFVS
+462 EFLDFVK

-480 KTIEE
+480 RTIEE
-485 VTTDMQSQQPMDRLI
+485 VTFDMQSNRPMDRLI

-537 QHFASFEKRFQDSG
+537 QHFASFVERFTDSG
-551 ISIAALSRNINIKEK
+551 ISISTLSRNISNKEK
-566 EKLLQGL
+566 DALLLGL
-573 GSGEIDIVIG
+573 ESGEIDIVIG
-583 THALLQGNIKFKDL
+583 THALIQGNIKFKDL

-675 IQREIL
+675 IQRENL

-691 DLTLIQD
+691 DLTLIED
-698 RRLRLKEK
+698 RRIRLKDK
-706 FEDLVIEIV
+706 FQDLEIEVV

-722 VIEEIMLKFNSG
+722 DIEAIMLKFNAG
-734 LIDVLVCST
+734 QIDILVCST

-788 LRSKNIVNK
+788 LRSRNIINK

-832 LGSNQ
+832 LGSSQ

-864 MDFQSLDE
+864 LDFQSLDE

-878 NVNCFIP
+878 NENCFIP

-899 NKIALA
+899 NKVALA
-905 ETNEELKNIQI
+905 ETNEDLKNIQI
-916 EMINRFGLLPNE
+916 EMINRFGLLPDE
-928 LKNFFLQAELKIAAE
+928 LKNFFHQAELKIVAE
-943 NFSIKKINFN
+943 NFSVKKINFN
-953 KNKISISY
+953 TNKISIFY
-961 KNEELNTS
+961 KNNELDTS
-969 LFNDDKLEDKVKM
+969 FFNDGRLEDKVKM
-982 TMDVMQ
+982 TSDVIK
-988 AINKNVS
+988 AISKNVS

>member
-1 MRRSLVGSEMC
+1 MVK
-12 IRDSSTDVLDLGI
+12 IITSSADVLDLGI

-42 QLIEYFDGDPNFV
+42 QLIEYFDGDPNFI

-301 PEDLFLNFLQLSEF
+301 PENLFLNFTQLLEF
-315 INKDKSFDFDQPNI
+315 INKDVCFDFDQPNI

-447 KRNGRVGFAFDIDEK
+447 KRNGRVGFAFDIDEE

-485 VTTDMQSQQPMDRLI
+485 VTIDMQSQKPMDRLI

-551 ISIAALSRNINIKEK
+551 ISIAALSRNINLKEK

-573 GSGEIDIVIG
+573 GSGKIDIVIG
-583 THALLQGNIKFKDL
+583 THALLQGNIRFNDL

-988 AINKNVS
+988 AINQNAS

>member
-1 MRRSLVGSEMC
+1 MVK
-12 IRDSSTDVLDLGI
+12 IITSSADVLDLGI

-42 QLIEYFDGDPNFV
+42 QLIEYFDGDPNFI

-90 VTLISSIN
+90 ITLISSIN

-258 SYLNHIDEICVQKHT
+258 SYLNHIDEICVQRHT

-329 SETTENSIELARNE
+329 AETTDNSIELTRNE

-485 VTTDMQSQQPMDRLI
+485 VTIDMQSQKPMDRLI

-525 TCILVPTTLLAS
+525 TCILVPTTLLAA

-551 ISIAALSRNINIKEK
+551 ISIAALSRNITLKEK
-566 EKLLQGL
+566 EKLLQDL

-583 THALLQGNIKFKDL
+583 THALLQGNIRFNDL

-982 TMDVMQ
+982 TMDVIQ
-988 AINKNVS
+988 AINQNAS

>member
-1 MRRSLVGSEMC
+1 MVK
-12 IRDSSTDVLDLGI
+12 IITSSADVLDLGI

-42 QLIEYFDGDPNFV
+42 QLIEYFDGDPNFI

-195 NFLPSFEYPLNPE
+195 NLLPSFEYPLNPE

-258 SYLNHIDEICVQKHT
+258 SYLNHIDEICVQRHT

-301 PEDLFLNFLQLSEF
+301 PENLFLNFTQLLEF
-315 INKDKSFDFDQPNI
+315 INKDVSFDFDQPNI

-447 KRNGRVGFAFDIDEK
+447 KRNGRVGFAFDIDEE

-485 VTTDMQSQQPMDRLI
+485 VTIDMQSQKPMDRLI

-551 ISIAALSRNINIKEK
+551 ISIAALSRNINLKEK
-566 EKLLQGL
+566 EKLLQDL
-573 GSGEIDIVIG
+573 GSGKIDIVIG

-681 RGGQTYYLCN
+681 RGGQVYYLCN

-988 AINKNVS
+988 AINQNAS

>member
-1 MRRSLVGSEMC
+1 MVK
-12 IRDSSTDVLDLGI
+12 IITSSADVLDLGI

-32 LITKDAQSAL
+32 LITKDAQSAI
-42 QLIEYFDGDPNFV
+42 QLIEYFDGDPNFI

-162 KNPIRIEFFDNAI
+162 KNPIRIEFFDNTI

-258 SYLNHIDEICVQKHT
+258 SYLNHIDEIYVQKHT
-273 DIKAYAFEDLIK
+273 DIKAKAFEELIK

-301 PEDLFLNFLQLSEF
+301 PENLFLNFTQLLEF
-315 INKDKSFDFDQPNI
+315 INKDVSFDFDQPNI

-447 KRNGRVGFAFDIDEK
+447 KRNGRVGFAFDIDEE

-485 VTTDMQSQQPMDRLI
+485 VTIDMQSQQPMDRLI

-525 TCILVPTTLLAS
+525 TCILVPTTLLAA

-551 ISIAALSRNINIKEK
+551 ISIAALSRNITLKEK
-566 EKLLQGL
+566 EKLLQDL

-583 THALLQGNIKFKDL
+583 THALLQGNIRFNDL

>member
-1 MRRSLVGSEMC
+1 MVK
-12 IRDSSTDVLDLGI
+12 IITSSADVLDLGI

-42 QLIEYFDGDPNFV
+42 QLIEYFDGDPNFI

-162 KNPIRIEFFDNAI
+162 KNPIRIEFFDNTI

-258 SYLNHIDEICVQKHT
+258 SYLNHIDEIYVQKHT
-273 DIKAYAFEDLIK
+273 DIKAYAFEELIK

-301 PEDLFLNFLQLSEF
+301 PENLFLSFTQLLEF

-329 SETTENSIELARNE
+329 SETSENSIELARNE

-485 VTTDMQSQQPMDRLI
+485 VTSDMQSQQPMDRLI

-525 TCILVPTTLLAS
+525 TCILVPTTLLAA

-551 ISIAALSRNINIKEK
+551 ISIAALSRNITLKEK
-566 EKLLQGL
+566 KKLLQDL

-583 THALLQGNIKFKDL
+583 THALLQGNIRFNDL

-905 ETNEELKNIQI
+905 ETKEELKNIQI

>member
-1 MRRSLVGSEMC
+1 MVK
-12 IRDSSTDVLDLGI
+12 IITSSADVLDLGI

-42 QLIEYFDGDPNFV
+42 QLIEYFDGDPNFI

-162 KNPIRIEFFDNAI
+162 KNPIRIEFFDNTI

-258 SYLNHIDEICVQKHT
+258 SYLNHIDEIYVQKHT
-273 DIKAYAFEDLIK
+273 DIKAKAFEELIK

-301 PEDLFLNFLQLSEF
+301 PENLFLNFTQLLEF
-315 INKDKSFDFDQPNI
+315 INKDVSFDFDQPNI

-485 VTTDMQSQQPMDRLI
+485 VTIDMQSQQPMDRLI

-551 ISIAALSRNINIKEK
+551 ISIAALSRNINLKEK
-566 EKLLQGL
+566 EKLLQDL
-573 GSGEIDIVIG
+573 GSGKIDIVIG

-681 RGGQTYYLCN
+681 RGGQVYYLCN

-988 AINKNVS
+988 AINQNAS

>member
-1 MRRSLVGSEMC
+1 MVK
-12 IRDSSTDVLDLGI
+12 IITSSADVLDLGI

-162 KNPIRIEFFDNAI
+162 KNPIRIEFFDNTI

-258 SYLNHIDEICVQKHT
+258 SYLNHIDEIYVQKHT
-273 DIKAYAFEDLIK
+273 DIKAKAFEGLIK

-301 PEDLFLNFLQLSEF
+301 PENLFLNFTQLLEF
-315 INKDKSFDFDQPNI
+315 INKDVSFDFDQPNI

-485 VTTDMQSQQPMDRLI
+485 VTSDMQSQQPMDRLI

-525 TCILVPTTLLAS
+525 TCILVPTTLLAA

-551 ISIAALSRNINIKEK
+551 ISIAALSRNITLKEK
-566 EKLLQGL
+566 EKLLQDL
-573 GSGEIDIVIG
+573 SSGEIDIVIG
-583 THALLQGNIKFKDL
+583 THALLQGNIRFNDL

-988 AINKNVS
+988 AINQNAS

>member
-1 MRRSLVGSEMC
+1 MVK
-12 IRDSSTDVLDLGI
+12 IITSSADVLDLGI

-32 LITKDAQSAL
+32 LITKDAQSAI
-42 QLIEYFDGDPNFV
+42 QLIEYFDGDPNFI

-162 KNPIRIEFFDNAI
+162 KNPIRIEFFDNTI

-195 NFLPSFEYPLNPE
+195 NFLPSFEYPLNSE

-258 SYLNHIDEICVQKHT
+258 SYLNHIDEIYVQKHT
-273 DIKAYAFEDLIK
+273 DIKAKAFEELIK

-301 PEDLFLNFLQLSEF
+301 PENLFLNFTQLLEF
-315 INKDKSFDFDQPNI
+315 INKDVSFDFDQPNI

-485 VTTDMQSQQPMDRLI
+485 VTSDMQSQQPMDRLI

-525 TCILVPTTLLAS
+525 TCILVPTTLLAA

-551 ISIAALSRNINIKEK
+551 ISIAALSRNITLKEK
-566 EKLLQGL
+566 EKLLQDL

-583 THALLQGNIKFKDL
+583 THALLQGNIRFNDL

>member
-1 MRRSLVGSEMC
+1 VVK
-12 IRDSSTDVLDLGI
+12 IITSSADVLDLGI

-129 EITDYGYVREDFVS
+129 EITDYGYIREDFVS

-157 FLTSG
+157 FLTSR
-162 KNPIRIEFFDNAI
+162 KNPIRIEFFDNTI

-208 AAEIFKQEWRKNFDI
+208 AAETFKQEWRRNFDI

-258 SYLNHIDEICVQKHT
+258 SYLNHIDEICVQRHT

-329 SETTENSIELARNE
+329 AETTDNSIELTRNE

-485 VTTDMQSQQPMDRLI
+485 VTSDMQSQQPMDRLI

-525 TCILVPTTLLAS
+525 TCILVPTTLLAA

-551 ISIAALSRNINIKEK
+551 ISIAALSRNITLKEK
-566 EKLLQGL
+566 EKLLQDL

-583 THALLQGNIKFKDL
+583 THALLQGNIRFNDL